1 MKPTKKDI
9 QIFRD
14 EVQQKIVQEFEKEF
28 GPIEEIKKQYT
39 ESEWRVLTMS
49 LCFEGVPEALEQAEI
64 ALDMLQD
71 KWADFIELKEYMASG
86 DWQMDYEAEERGEL
100 RKDIPKGV
108 LSQDELYNSLMRLG
122 DIMKNIRRVARH
134 SRAKEAKK

>member
-9 QIFRD
+9 QKFRD
-14 EVQQKIVQEFEKEF
+14 DIQQKIVQEFEKEF
-28 GPIEEIKKQYT
+28 GPIKEIKKQYT

-49 LCFEGVPEALEQAEI
+49 RCFEGVPEALEQAEI

-71 KWADFIELKEYMASG
+71 KWADFIELEEYMASG